1 MKVLFLKVN
10 ELFLLRLFHCVAQAN
25 FELRVLLQPD
35 KGIAGT
41 HRHTRKMA
49 GTHRHTRKI
58 AGTHHHSRK
67 IAGTYRHTGR

>member
-41 HRHTRKMA
+41 HC
-49 GTHRHTRKI
+49 HTRKI
-58 AGTHHHSRK
+58 AGTYHHSRK